1 MASVPSNQLSDA
13 YGRLDLYERDEVS
26 FGRAWRL
33 SQLTRRDD
41 FDRGAVPM
49 VQLEHYGTVVLRT
62 GGGRPAYVRVTSA
75 SDRDGVN
82 GLLRLMGVGARWR
95 VHRNGELAI
104 LKDYV
109 TGRTWEVSAGAEITE
124 GE

>member
-13 YGRLDLYERDEVS
+13 YGRLDLYGRDEVS

-33 SQLTRRDD
+33 SQMTSGSD

-62 GGGRPAYVRVTSA
+62 GGSRPTYVRVTSA

-82 GLLRLMGVGARWR
+82 GLLILLGVGARWR
-95 VHRNGELAI
+95 VHRNGGLAV
-104 LKDYV
+104 LTDRA
-109 TGRTWEVSAGAEITE
+109 TGRTWEVSEGAEVDA
-124 GE
+124 